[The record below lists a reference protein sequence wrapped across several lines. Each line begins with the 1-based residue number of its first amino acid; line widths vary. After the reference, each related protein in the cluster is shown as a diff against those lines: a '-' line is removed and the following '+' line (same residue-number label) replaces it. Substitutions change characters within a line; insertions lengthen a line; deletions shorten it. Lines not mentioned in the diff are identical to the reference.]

1 MRNKSCPICNTD
13 MMYFERYPKMICHEC
28 VKLALTEDGEN
39 IKFYN
44 KDHSGGFIS
53 IVNDVKGKIHECYIN
68 NHKCYADEARFGG
81 IVVQLSE

>member
-1 MRNKSCPICNTD
+1 MQNKSCPICNTD

-44 KDHSGGFIS
+44 KDHSGGL
-53 IVNDVKGKIHECYIN
+53 Y
-68 NHKCYADEARFGG
+68 
-81 IVVQLSE
+81 QL